1 LVFFYSPFNK
11 LNTLCC
17 KILRTA
23 IQALITRRSVTT
35 VNPVRVV
42 TLDLA
47 RLVHKFSI
55 TDHVTPSPPTAVP
68 VLLTAV
74 GVSVVTIWLAGAVQV
89 MTTVKL
95 SVRAGGWFVAVLVTL
110 VTDRPIPALSVLKIV
125 AAFVCRVKH
134 FRVAI
139 LIIRAEEVLGLCL
152 FVEAMPVPPA
162 VVLVGEPSGANVLAA
177 YPLVIRG
184 AVWRNSWGGF
194 TVLIALVA
202 YRSSITLSVLSK
214 VATVIRK
221 VVHLG
226 VPIIIIGT
234 EDMLSFRLSLVAM
247 PILPAIE
254 LVREVAS
261 SCLHTVND
269 LVRGSTVGLLRGG
282 GYRGGAVLGVV
293 TRSVTTVHI
302 MRVGT
307 PGVLD
312 VKLVVILAVLVG
324 HTTRIT
330 FIILPA

>member
-1 LVFFYSPFNK
+1 LIVLITNK
-11 LNTLCC
+11 LNTLNC
-17 KILRTA
+17 KSLRTA

-47 RLVHKFSI
+47 RLVHQFSI
-55 TDHVTPSPPTAVP
+55 TDHVTPPPPTAVP

-74 GVSVVTIWLAGAVQV
+74 GVSVVTIWLAGAVQI
-89 MTTVKL
+89 MTAVKL

-162 VVLVGEPSGANVLAA
+162 VVLVGEPSGTHVLAA

-184 AVWRNSWGGF
+184 AVWGNSWGGL

-202 YRSSITLSVLSK
+202 YRSSVTLSVLSK
-214 VATVIRK
+214 VATVIRE

-226 VPIIIIGT
+226 LPIIIIGT

-293 TRSVTTVHI
+293 ARSVTTVHI
-302 MRVGT
+302 MRVGA

-312 VKLVVILAVLVG
+312 VKLVIILAVLVG
-324 HTTRIT
+324 HTARIT
-330 FIILPA
+330 FIKLPA